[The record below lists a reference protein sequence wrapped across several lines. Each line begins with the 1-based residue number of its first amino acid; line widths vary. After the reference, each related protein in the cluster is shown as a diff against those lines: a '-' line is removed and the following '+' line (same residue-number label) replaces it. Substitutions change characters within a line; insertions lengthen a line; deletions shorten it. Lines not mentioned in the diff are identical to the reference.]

1 MYNKSNGLFGFSGC
15 DDVSSITNYVFALT
29 GATWSVIRTHF
40 PDLIPRIATRGA
52 VFSRMSPDQKQQL
65 IQSLQALGYYVGKI
79 FANQLIKIQLKT
91 KVLRFKLQCK
101 SYCRLAA
108 LKN

>member
-1 MYNKSNGLFGFSGC
+1 MFGFSGC

-65 IQSLQALGYYVGKI
+65 IQSLQALGYYVGKV
-79 FANQLIKIQLKT
+79 FANQLTKIHLKT
-91 KVLRFKLQCK
+91 MDTRLKLQSM
-101 SYCRLAA
+101 SYFRLASRI
-108 LKN
+108 N

>member
-1 MYNKSNGLFGFSGC
+1 MFGFSGC

-79 FANQLIKIQLKT
+79 FAKQT
-91 KVLRFKLQCK
+91 KDARFKLQSK